1 MKIDLKNDTITFDS
15 LDEVSKVK
23 NYLVWFIKRNKRLIR
38 DRGEEPKLI
47 INIKNIKDGE
57 ENE

>member
-1 MKIDLKNDTITFDS
+1 VKIDLKNDTITFDS

-23 NYLVWFIKRNKRLIR
+23 NYLVWFIKKNKRLIR

>member
-23 NYLVWFIKRNKRLIR
+23 NYLVWFIKKNKRLIR